1 MEATRRAKILVC
13 DSIADEGVEKLRE
26 AGEVEVKTG
35 LKGEELV
42 AAAAD
47 ADAIVVRSA
56 TKITADVIQAA
67 ERLKI
72 IGRAGVGVDN
82 IDVRAASERGVVV
95 VNSPEGNTRAA
106 AEHAVALLLA
116 LTRNIPEGDARM
128 RRREW
133 KRNDLLGNE
142 VRGKTLGLV
151 GLGRVGSQVAI
162 MARGLGMK
170 VLAYD
175 LALNEERSKQLHAE
189 PVDLQTILTQ
199 SDYVSI
205 HVPLNESTR
214 GLIGEQE
221 IALLK
226 PTARII
232 NSSRGGIIDEAALAA
247 ALVEGRIAG
256 AAMDVYEGEP
266 EPWDSPL
273 MTAPRTVLT
282 PHLGASTTEAQ
293 IGAALDVAE
302 QIVDVLRGLPARS
315 AVNLPFVEPQT
326 LAELRPW
333 LNLAERM
340 GLMASHLAKRG
351 LRSVRLTYSGEIAA
365 HDCTLATRYFLVG
378 LLKRVMG
385 PHLNEVNAAMFAAE
399 RGVDVAEVKRA
410 EHPVYHSHMKA
421 EIVCDASSSELE
433 GAIRGRSEPRI
444 VRIDQFR
451 VDVRPEGTLLMV
463 ISRDQPGVIGK
474 VGQVLGNHAINICQM
489 HVGGNPSENV
499 QMMVLNLDQSLPE
512 AAHADLE
519 ALGLLHAIHVVELPP
534 AATVPE
540 PDLG

>member
-205 HVPLNESTR
+205 HVPLNESTPGPDR
-214 GLIGEQE
+214 G
-221 IALLK
+221 
-226 PTARII
+226 
-232 NSSRGGIIDEAALAA
+232 
-247 ALVEGRIAG
+247 AG
-256 AAMDVYEGEP
+256 
-266 EPWDSPL
+266 DSPPQ
-273 MTAPRTVLT
+273 AHRTDHQLIT
-282 PHLGASTTEAQ
+282 RGHHRRGSAGGRAGGGAHC
-293 IGAALDVAE
+293 GRCD
-302 QIVDVLRGLPARS
+302 G
-315 AVNLPFVEPQT
+315 
-326 LAELRPW
+326 
-333 LNLAERM
+333 
-340 GLMASHLAKRG
+340 
-351 LRSVRLTYSGEIAA
+351 RL
-365 HDCTLATRYFLVG
+365 
-378 LLKRVMG
+378 
-385 PHLNEVNAAMFAAE
+385 
-399 RGVDVAEVKRA
+399 
-410 EHPVYHSHMKA
+410 
-421 EIVCDASSSELE
+421 
-433 GAIRGRSEPRI
+433 
-444 VRIDQFR
+444 
-451 VDVRPEGTLLMV
+451 
-463 ISRDQPGVIGK
+463 
-474 VGQVLGNHAINICQM
+474 
-489 HVGGNPSENV
+489 
-499 QMMVLNLDQSLPE
+499 
-512 AAHADLE
+512 
-519 ALGLLHAIHVVELPP
+519 
-534 AATVPE
+534 
-540 PDLG
+540 